1 MNSGMVRRDRSKA
14 MATYRYTECG
24 LDNVIIHG
32 AELVIDDNGEEVVS
46 IPNIN
51 GLHKAISESILMRQ
65 TSMSGKELRFIRT
78 EMGLTQAELA
88 DIVHREPLSVSRWE
102 RGENPIDHNAQVLIR
117 LIAMERLEIDK
128 DVSVQELTGWC
139 IPTAGKSPIDIDGHN
154 PDRYRPI
161 AA

>member
-1 MNSGMVRRDRSKA
+1 MVQRDRSKA

-32 AELVIDDNGEEVVS
+32 AQLVIDDDGEEVVS

-51 GLHKAISESILMRQ
+51 GLHKAIAQSILLRQ
-65 TSMSGKELRFIRT
+65 SSMSGKELRFIRT

-88 DIVHREPLSVSRWE
+88 DIVHRESLSVSRWE
-102 RGENPIDHNAQVLIR
+102 RGETPIDHNAQALIR
-117 LIAMERLEIDK
+117 LLAMERLNIDNE
-128 DVSVQELTGWC
+128 VSVQDLTGWC
-139 IPTAGKSPIDIDGHN
+139 VPTAGEMPIDIDGHD
-154 PDRYRPI
+154 PDRYQPI

>member
-1 MNSGMVRRDRSKA
+1 

-32 AELVIDDNGEEVVS
+32 AEFIVDDDGEKVVS

-51 GLHKAISESILMRQ
+51 GLHRAIVESILLRQ
-65 TSMSGKELRFIRT
+65 ASISGRELRFIRT

-88 DIVHREPLSVSRWE
+88 AIVHREPLAVSRWE
-102 RGENPIDHNAQVLIR
+102 RGECPIDNNIEAILR
-117 LIAMERLEIDK
+117 LVAMERLDIDTGHT
-128 DVSVQELTGWC
+128 VQELTGWC
-139 IPTAGKSPIDIDGHN
+139 VPKAAEPPINIDGHN
-154 PDRYRPI
+154 PEKYQPM

>member
-1 MNSGMVRRDRSKA
+1 

-32 AELVIDDNGEEVVS
+32 VEFIVDDDGEKVVS

-51 GLHKAISESILMRQ
+51 GLHKAIAESILLRQ
-65 TSMSGKELRFIRT
+65 ASISGRELRFIRT

-88 DIVHREPLSVSRWE
+88 AIVHREPLAVSRWE
-102 RGENPIDHNAQVLIR
+102 RGECPIDNNIEAIIR
-117 LIAMERLEIDK
+117 LVALERLDIDTNHT
-128 DVSVQELTGWC
+128 VQELTGWC
-139 IPTAGKSPIDIDGHN
+139 VPTAAAQPIAIDGHN
-154 PDRYRPI
+154 PDNYQPT